1 MEVEF
6 LGGAREVGRSAVLVD
21 DALLIDYG
29 LLTADPPQYPLR
41 DPEPDAVVVS
51 HTATLTTS
59 ARCRL
64 S

>member
-29 LLTADPPQYPLR
+29 LLTADPPQYPPPRPRTRRGGGL
-41 DPEPDAVVVS
+41 
-51 HTATLTTS
+51 
-59 ARCRL
+59 ARPP
-64 S
+64 

>member
-6 LGGAREVGRSAVLVD
+6 LGGAREVGRSAVPVD

-29 LLTADPPQYPLR
+29 LLTADPPQYPATATPNPTR
-41 DPEPDAVVVS
+41 WWS
-51 HTATLTTS
+51 RTATLTTS

>member
-1 MEVEF
+1 V
-6 LGGAREVGRSAVLVD
+6 RWVGAVLVD

-29 LLTADPPQYPLR
+29 LLTADPPQYPSATPNPTR
-41 DPEPDAVVVS
+41 WWS
-51 HTATLTTS
+51 RTATLTTS